1 MSDFLGY
8 RGPDGSDIFVD
19 DRVGFGH
26 SMLRNKEILPGDS
39 QPMRLDSLWITADV
53 RLDHKTELV
62 NKLVEAGDKRVALD
76 IPDAMLVLRAYAA
89 WGPGCVEH
97 LRGDFSFGVW
107 DGVAKTLFCA
117 RDHFGIKPFYYA
129 QLAQTFLFSNTL
141 DCLRQHPL
149 LTNELNDAAIGDF
162 LLFGLNCDNST
173 TTYRDIQRLPPA
185 HWLLVSSDRVQIE
198 CYWRPPTEGHIR
210 YARADDYTDQFTEL
224 LKRAVEDRTRM
235 NKAGILLSGGMDS
248 GSVAVVANEIS
259 RRCCGTPQLYSY
271 TLGYGSFDVDD
282 EGQHARMTARYLN
295 IPHKYL
301 SLEEL
306 QPFAKWDEAK
316 YRSPEPGDAPI
327 SAQVFDLFQTMA
339 SDCRVVLSGEG
350 ADNLMY
356 FQMWPYIK
364 NLQRNRQW
372 GRLFIETAWFFS
384 IRPFPWRG
392 IGSRIRT
399 VFGKVKGA
407 TGIPPWIDPEF
418 AKRMDLKARWK
429 GFSGISI
436 PASPHPSRPKA
447 HASLLIPHWTRMFEM
462 NDPGVTHFPVE
473 VSYPFLDLKLVEYL
487 LATPVFPWA
496 FRKMVERKAMG
507 GKLPDEILRRKKTPV
522 REDAAWREILKNATA
537 RLRSKTLDGRT
548 LKYITPAKLS
558 NSYDRIVAEDV
569 WPYCLSR
576 WLSGIG

>member
-26 SMLRNKEILPGDS
+26 SMLRNKEILPGDG
-39 QPMRLDSLWITADV
+39 QPMRLGSLWITADV

-76 IPDAMLVLRAYAA
+76 IPDAMLILRAYAA

-97 LRGDFSFGVW
+97 LRGDFSFGIW
-107 DGVAKTLFCA
+107 DSATNSLFCA
-117 RDHFGIKPFYYA
+117 RDHFGVKPFYYA

-149 LTNELNDAAIGDF
+149 VTNELNDAAIGDF

-173 TTYRDIQRLPPA
+173 TTYRDIRRLPPA
-185 HWLLVSSDRVQIE
+185 HWLLVSGDRVQIE

-210 YARADDYTDQFTEL
+210 YTRADDYLDQFTEL

-248 GSVAVVANEIS
+248 GSVAVVANELS
-259 RRCCGTPQLYSY
+259 GSCGGTPQLYSY

-282 EGQHARMTARYLN
+282 EGQHARVTAKYLN

-306 QPFAKWDEAK
+306 QPFAKWDAPK
-316 YRSPEPGDAPI
+316 YRLPEPGDDPL
-327 SAQVFDLFQTMA
+327 SAGVFDLFQIMA

-350 ADNLMY
+350 ADNLMF
-356 FQMWPYIK
+356 FQMRPYLK
-364 NLQRNRQW
+364 DLRRNRQW
-372 GRLFIETAWFFS
+372 VRLVTETAWFFA

-392 IGSRIRT
+392 IASRMRT
-399 VFGKVKGA
+399 VFKGA
-407 TGIPPWIDPEF
+407 TGIPPWIELEF
-418 AKRMDLKARWK
+418 AKRMDLEARWK
-429 GFSGISI
+429 GFSGIST
-436 PASPHPSRPKA
+436 PANAHPSRPVA
-447 HASLLIPHWTRMFEM
+447 HASMVIPQWTRMFEM
-462 NDPGVTHFPVE
+462 SDPGVTHFPVE

-487 LATPVFPWA
+487 LAIPVFPWA
-496 FRKMVERKAMG
+496 FRKMVERKAMR
-507 GKLPDEILRRKKTPV
+507 GKLPDEILRRKKTAV
-522 REDAAWREILKNATA
+522 IEDAAWREVLKNATA

-558 NSYDRIVAEDV
+558 NSYDRIVVEEV

>member
-1 MSDFLGY
+1 MSDFVGY
-8 RGPDGSDIFVD
+8 RAPDGSDIFVD

-26 SMLRNKEILPGDS
+26 SMLRNKEILPGDG
-39 QPMRLDSLWITADV
+39 QPMRLGSLWITADV
-53 RLDHKTELV
+53 RLDHTSELIDQ
-62 NKLVEAGDKRVALD
+62 LAGAGGKRIEMD
-76 IPDAMLVLRAYAA
+76 IPDAMLILRAYAA

-149 LTNELNDAAIGDF
+149 VTNELNDAAIGDF

-185 HWLLVSSDRVQIE
+185 HWLLVSGDRVQIE
-198 CYWRPPTEGHIR
+198 SYWRPPTEGHIR
-210 YARADDYTDQFTEL
+210 YTRAEDYLDHFTEL
-224 LKRAVEDRTRM
+224 LKRAVKERIRV

-259 RRCCGTPQLYSY
+259 RSCGGTPQLYSY

-282 EGQHARMTARYLN
+282 EGQHARMTARHLN

-301 SLEEL
+301 SLKEL
-306 QPFAKWDEAK
+306 QPFAKWDEAR
-316 YRSPEPGDAPI
+316 YRSPEPVDD
-327 SAQVFDLFQTMA
+327 SDRVFDLFQTMA

-350 ADNLMY
+350 ADNLMF
-356 FQMWPYIK
+356 FQICPYIRA
-364 NLQRNRQW
+364 LQRNRQW
-372 GRLFIETAWFFS
+372 GRLVTETAWFFA
-384 IRPFPWRG
+384 IRTFPWRG
-392 IGSRIRT
+392 IASRIRT

-407 TGIPPWIDPEF
+407 NGVPPWINPEF
-418 AKRMDLKARWK
+418 AKRMDLESRWK
-429 GFSGISI
+429 GFRGISI
-436 PASPHPSRPKA
+436 PANPHPSRPVA
-447 HASLLIPHWTRMFEM
+447 HASMLIPHWTRMFEM
-462 NDPGVTHFPVE
+462 GDPGVTHFPVE

-487 LATPVFPWA
+487 LAIPVFPWA
-496 FRKMVERKAMG
+496 FRKMVERKAMR

-522 REDAAWREILKNATA
+522 GEDAAWREVLKNATA
-537 RLRSKTLDGRT
+537 KLRSKTLDDRT

-558 NSYDRIVAEDV
+558 NSYDRIVVEEV

-576 WLSGIG
+576 WLGGIG